1 MQWPYERDD
10 TRGRDEHR
18 VVLRDGYTFVGWSPE
33 VGATVPASNVTYTAQ
48 WRINQYEVAF
58 DGNGGALGDCP
69 LPSITNTQE
78 YGSAVVA
85 PTAMRT
91 GFTSAGRMGYRFAGW
106 ATKSD
111 GAVAYETGTSV
122 RNLTAESNGV
132 VMLYAVWVPV
142 YTMNFHR
149 TITKNIDG
157 TISKNHSSG
166 GGKTA
171 KTSPE
176 VGENGQVERDV
187 GNGTDSNPISKTI
200 SKESWEI
207 LKVISECRHI
217 SAEQI
222 GRMLGLSASGVRY
235 HIRALTSKSLIK
247 RIGSSKTG
255 HWEVVK

>member
-1 MQWPYERDD
+1 MASSSISTERD
-10 TRGRDEHR
+10 
-18 VVLRDGYTFVGWSPE
+18 
-33 VGATVPASNVTYTAQ
+33 TVTK
-48 WRINQYEVAF
+48 
-58 DGNGGALGDCP
+58 
-69 LPSITNTQE
+69 
-78 YGSAVVA
+78 
-85 PTAMRT
+85 T
-91 GFTSAGRMGYRFAGW
+91 G
-106 ATKSD
+106 
-111 GAVAYETGTSV
+111 
-122 RNLTAESNGV
+122 
-132 VMLYAVWVPV
+132 
-142 YTMNFHR
+142 

-187 GNGTDSNPISKTI
+187 GNGTDSNPI

>member
-1 MQWPYERDD
+1 MASSSISTERD
-10 TRGRDEHR
+10 
-18 VVLRDGYTFVGWSPE
+18 
-33 VGATVPASNVTYTAQ
+33 TV
-48 WRINQYEVAF
+48 IK
-58 DGNGGALGDCP
+58 
-69 LPSITNTQE
+69 
-78 YGSAVVA
+78 
-85 PTAMRT
+85 T
-91 GFTSAGRMGYRFAGW
+91 G
-106 ATKSD
+106 
-111 GAVAYETGTSV
+111 
-122 RNLTAESNGV
+122 
-132 VMLYAVWVPV
+132 
-142 YTMNFHR
+142 

-171 KTSPE
+171 KTSSE

-187 GNGTDSNPISKTI
+187 GNGTDSNPISNPISKTI

-207 LKVISECRHI
+207 LKVIAECRHI